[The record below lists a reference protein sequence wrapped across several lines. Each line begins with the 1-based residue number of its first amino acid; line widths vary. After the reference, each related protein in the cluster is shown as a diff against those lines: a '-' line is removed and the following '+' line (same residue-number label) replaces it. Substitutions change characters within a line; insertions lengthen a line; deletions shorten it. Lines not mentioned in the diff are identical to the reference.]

1 MSRSLKLYDL
11 GPSPNN
17 IKVRCAL
24 AYKKLPYERI
34 AVDPANREAVVKVS
48 GQPLTPVLL
57 DGETVVFDSYAIL
70 RYLDANLPGTPKLY
84 AADRATLKSIEQWE
98 LFARTDAGPGISK
111 AFGQLREATPDPEVL
126 KSGNDMLN
134 RAASRIEE
142 TLATK
147 GEWLV
152 GGNGPSAA
160 DFTVGTML
168 FLGAVTDAAVKR
180 MPAWGF
186 FQKHMKIDRAP
197 KTLAWVARVME
208 YDRLVQK

>member
-24 AYKKLPYERI
+24 AYKKLPYERV

-57 DGETVVFDSYAIL
+57 HGDTVVFDSYAIL
-70 RYLDANLPGTPKLY
+70 RYLDANFPETPKLFGS
-84 AADRATLKSIEQWE
+84 DRATIKSIEQWE
-98 LFARTDAGPGISK
+98 LFARTDAGPGISA
-111 AFGQLREATPDPEVL
+111 AFGQLRAETPDPEVL
-126 KSGNDMLN
+126 KRANDMLG
-134 RAASRIEE
+134 RATSRVEA
-142 TLATK
+142 TLSEK

-168 FLGAVTDAAVKR
+168 FLGACTDTAVKR

-186 FQKHMKIDRAP
+186 FRKHVKIENAP
-197 KTLAWVARVME
+197 KTLAWIGRVME
-208 YDRLVQK
+208 FDRQP

>member
-1 MSRSLKLYDL
+1 MSSSLKLYDL

-24 AYKKLPYERI
+24 AYKKLPYERV

-57 DGETVVFDSYAIL
+57 HGDTVVFDSYAIL
-70 RYLDANLPGTPKLY
+70 RYLDANFPGTPRLFS
-84 AADRATLKSIEQWE
+84 ADRATLKSIEQWE

-111 AFGQLREATPDPEVL
+111 AFGQLREANPDPEVL
-126 KSGNDMLN
+126 KTANDMLN
-134 RAASRIEE
+134 RSASRVEE
-142 TLATK
+142 TLSK
-147 GEWLV
+147 GDWLV
-152 GGNGPSAA
+152 GGSGPSAA

-180 MPAWGF
+180 VPAWGF
-186 FQKHMKIDRAP
+186 FQKHMKIERAP
-197 KTLAWVARVME
+197 KTLAWVNRVME
-208 YDRLVQK
+208 YDRQP

>member
-24 AYKKLPYERI
+24 AYKKLPYERV

-57 DGETVVFDSYAIL
+57 HGDTVVFDSYAIL
-70 RYLDANLPGTPKLY
+70 RYLDPNFPETPRLFSS
-84 AADRATLKSIEQWE
+84 DRATLKSIEQWE

-111 AFGQLREATPDPEVL
+111 AFGQLREANPDPEAL
-126 KSGNDMLN
+126 KTANDMLN
-134 RAASRIEE
+134 RSASRVEE
-142 TLATK
+142 TLAK
-147 GEWLV
+147 GDWLV
-152 GGNGPSAA
+152 GGSGPSAA

-180 MPAWGF
+180 VPAWGF
-186 FQKHMKIDRAP
+186 FQKHMKIERAP
-197 KTLAWVARVME
+197 KTAAWIARVME
-208 YDRLVQK
+208 FDRQP

>member
-1 MSRSLKLYDL
+1 MAVSLKLYDL

-24 AYKKLPYERI
+24 AYKKLPYERV

-57 DGETVVFDSYAIL
+57 HGDTVVFDSYAIL
-70 RYLDANLPGTPKLY
+70 RYLDANFRDTAPLFS
-84 AADRATLKSIEQWE
+84 ADRATLKSIEQWE

-111 AFGQLREATPDPEVL
+111 AFGQLREANPDPEVL
-126 KSGNDMLN
+126 KTANDMLN
-134 RAASRIEE
+134 RSASRVEE
-142 TLATK
+142 ALSK
-147 GEWLV
+147 GDWLV
-152 GGNGPSAA
+152 GGSGPSAA

-180 MPAWGF
+180 VPAWGF

-197 KTLAWVARVME
+197 KTLSWVNRVME
-208 YDRLVQK
+208 FDRQP